1 MRHGRQ
7 PKRGTKHCWR
17 ITGSRTGWR
26 RRSARWRRQSG
37 RGGADGNWGR
47 RRPRRWWSRSCST
60 SRSSGSGAVSPG
72 ERDYPPRRVN
82 VREKAKA
89 LYLAKFKGLD
99 ETMPA
104 TMWLKS
110 VTVEVRRQAV
120 TMGVEWSDDQIYH
133 ESASHLDS
141 EAKRWF
147 ATGTES
153 VSPKE
158 ESITTLAEMLHAKYM
173 TQRTDP
179 KLVDR
184 LNARRQ

>member
-1 MRHGRQ
+1 
-7 PKRGTKHCWR
+7 
-17 ITGSRTGWR
+17 
-26 RRSARWRRQSG
+26 
-37 RGGADGNWGR
+37 
-47 RRPRRWWSRSCST
+47 
-60 SRSSGSGAVSPG
+60 
-72 ERDYPPRRVN
+72 
-82 VREKAKA
+82 
-89 LYLAKFKGLD
+89 
-99 ETMPA
+99 MPA

-179 KLVDR
+179 NALLEGMSSSEGATHVRGHRPQTRDEAMRLAIPHVDDYGEGYSVE
-184 LNARRQ
+184 LETVMAR

>member
-1 MRHGRQ
+1 
-7 PKRGTKHCWR
+7 
-17 ITGSRTGWR
+17 
-26 RRSARWRRQSG
+26 
-37 RGGADGNWGR
+37 
-47 RRPRRWWSRSCST
+47 
-60 SRSSGSGAVSPG
+60 
-72 ERDYPPRRVN
+72 
-82 VREKAKA
+82 
-89 LYLAKFKGLD
+89 
-99 ETMPA
+99 MPA

-179 KLVDR
+179 NELGDDYLVSALLEGMSSSEGATHVRGHRPQTRDEAMR
-184 LNARRQ
+184 LAIPHVDDYGEGYSAPQGHGPLTVAAGSGEQEQLELDGESRSVVTGYGSMWGAPQKHPRDSTRVSTGTYR